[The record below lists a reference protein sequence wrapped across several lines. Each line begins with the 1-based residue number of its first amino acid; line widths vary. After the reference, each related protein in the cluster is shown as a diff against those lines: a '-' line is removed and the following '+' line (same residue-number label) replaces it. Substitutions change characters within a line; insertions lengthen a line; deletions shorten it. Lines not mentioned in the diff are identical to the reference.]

1 MLVGQNSPKLI
12 GAPKIEDMPPLSP
25 EDMPKVAEPI
35 QAALAQGVP
44 INAPCTVEFGMV
56 VRLIST
62 VLSLQGEAGGEE

>member
-1 MLVGQNSPKLI
+1 
-12 GAPKIEDMPPLSP
+12 MPPLSP

-44 INAPCTVEFGMV
+44 MNAPCTVEFGMV